1 MNKKVLLIGGGGHAK
16 VLLSILS
23 AQGIKVHA
31 IISPEID
38 KSFSLFKN
46 VTHLKHDYEILNY
59 STNEVVLV
67 NGVGSLP
74 YNSLRASIFEEFCR
88 HSYKF
93 MTVKSEHAIV
103 SDFCDLGIGVQIMPG
118 AIINA
123 DTIIG
128 DNTIINSGAIIEHDC
143 KVGKN
148 NHIAPGA
155 ILCGQSTT
163 EADVHIGT
171 GAVLIQGVTIRRNS
185 VVAAGASV
193 VRDVEKNML
202 CKPSSVSTTP
212 L

>member
-1 MNKKVLLIGGGGHAK
+1 MNRKVLLIGGGGHAK
-16 VLLSILS
+16 VILSILS
-23 AQGIKVHA
+23 TQGIKIHA

-38 KSFSLFKN
+38 QSFSLFKN
-46 VTHLKHDYEILNY
+46 VKHLKDDSEVLNY
-59 STNEVVLV
+59 PTNEVVLV

-74 YNSLRASIFEEFCR
+74 YNFLRASIFEKFCK

-93 MTVKSEHAIV
+93 LTVKSEYSIV
-103 SDFCDLGIGVQIMPG
+103 SDFCDLGMGVQIMPG

-123 DTIIG
+123 DAMIG

-155 ILCGQSTT
+155 ILCGQSST
-163 EADVHIGT
+163 EANVHVGT
-171 GAVLIQGVTIRRNS
+171 GAVLIQGVTIRENS

-202 CKPSSVSTTP
+202 CKSPSVSTRP